1 MISKNA
7 WTCPKCGA
15 PNFLARKKVIFLVVV
30 FAILWIS
37 YEFYSTYLKWKDVE
51 KKENELR
58 QLESEAI

>member
-1 MISKNA
+1 MISKYA

-15 PNFLARKKVIFLVVV
+15 PNFVARKKVIFLFVVL
-30 FAILWIS
+30 AILWIFS
-37 YEFYSTYLKWKDVE
+37 RFYSTYLKWKDVE